1 MKTPRVSFVGD
12 DLSVN
17 HTTFKAFAQKEPNS
31 VSYRMKN
38 PADLQRCP
46 FVENLLSIVNS
57 IILV

>member
-12 DLSVN
+12 GLSVN

-31 VSYRMKN
+31 VLYRMKN

-46 FVENLLSIVNS
+46 FTENLLSIRS
-57 IILV
+57 Q